1 MRAVGDVYGARGV
14 RSDVIAERVRAGQ
27 RDAAFSDSRL
37 QVKALQRA
45 PCITPGCRSAQ
56 RTQVV
61 RARPERA
68 RRFIRE
74 DSQDRARARRARMDE
89 YGALGCAWLDTHDST
104 IPQAPDEKSTIGSR
118 CDALRKRFCPRNG
131 N

>member
-14 RSDVIAERVRAGQ
+14 HGDVVAERVRAGQ
-27 RDAAFSDSRL
+27 RDAAFSASRL
-37 QVKALQRA
+37 EVKALQRVL
-45 PCITPGCRSAQ
+45 CITTVCRSAQ

-74 DSQDRARARRARMDE
+74 DSQDRARARCARLDE
-89 YGALGCAWLDTHDST
+89 YSARGCARLDAHDST
-104 IPQAPDEKSTIGSR
+104 IPQSPDKKSTIASR
-118 CDALRKRFCPRNG
+118 CDGF
-131 N
+131 